1 MLWLSGGVSVF
12 FWLCVCV
19 CLCCS
24 QKQLLATCLA
34 VVFLEKANGGSESSD
49 DKTATSNVIIP

>member
-1 MLWLSGGVSVF
+1 MNAVVVWWCVRV

-24 QKQLLATCLA
+24 QKQLLPTCLA
-34 VVFLEKANGGSESSD
+34 VVFLEKANGGSD